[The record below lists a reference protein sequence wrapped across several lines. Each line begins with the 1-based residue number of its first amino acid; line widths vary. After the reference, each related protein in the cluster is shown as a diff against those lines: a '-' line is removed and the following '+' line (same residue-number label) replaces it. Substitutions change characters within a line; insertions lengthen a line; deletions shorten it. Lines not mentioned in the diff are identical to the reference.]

1 VWCYDDC
8 EVTADIDRLRAD
20 FSRDVVGPYW
30 PRERRHVE
38 EGYRGLELPMPPL
51 AAPGFEMRTH
61 WEVTGMLGYL
71 DTWSAVRRCRV
82 RSGRDPLA
90 LAIEPLAAAWG
101 EGRRAMRWPLTLK
114 AGRA

>member
-1 VWCYDDC
+1 
-8 EVTADIDRLRAD
+8 
-20 FSRDVVGPYW
+20 
-30 PRERRHVE
+30 
-38 EGYRGLELPMPPL
+38 
-51 AAPGFEMRTH
+51 
-61 WEVTGMLGYL
+61 MLGYL